1 MNNDSRLL
9 SEAYKTIVEQ
19 TPQLTGFNQN
29 APMNTDQII
38 QAFGL
43 DKNQEKAVK
52 DLLKAFN
59 VDPANPQASQRAIIG
74 MVINGLAK
82 LAQQA
87 VTQPL
92 QQPVQQ
98 QQPVQNATIAP
109 MGSQGTAPAGGAP
122 IRNVMAPIGT
132 AR

>member
-9 SEAYKTIVEQ
+9 SEAYQTIVEN
-19 TPQLTGFNQN
+19 PQYTGFNQS
-29 APMNTDQII
+29 APFTTDQMV

-43 DKNQEKAVK
+43 NKDQEKAVK
-52 DLLKAFN
+52 DLLRAFN
-59 VDPANPQASQRAIIG
+59 IDANNPQASQRAIIG

-98 QQPVQNATIAP
+98 QPAQSATIAP
-109 MGSQGTAPAGGAP
+109 MGSQGTAPTGGAP
-122 IRNVMAPIGT
+122 IRNVIAPMGS
-132 AR
+132 R

>member
-1 MNNDSRLL
+1 MNNDIKLL

-98 QQPVQNATIAP
+98 QPVQTATMAP
-109 MGSQGTAPAGGAP
+109 MGSQGTAPTGGAP
-122 IRNVMAPIGT
+122 IRNVMAPMGT